1 MLDIIQI
8 DFIIGIDTI
17 PVRHRSHHPL
27 FSLPQ
32 HVLFLLLVRRRFG
45 KTDLQIGATEILSKL
60 KKQIMNIFFAPPH
73 LPFSLK
79 EEFLRMRD
87 SYKRF
92 VKTWIRFA
100 NPWIR
105 IVS

>member
-1 MLDIIQI
+1 VA
-8 DFIIGIDTI
+8 FNF
-17 PVRHRSHHPL
+17 HS
-27 FSLPQ
+27 
-32 HVLFLLLVRRRFG
+32 
-45 KTDLQIGATEILSKL
+45 
-60 KKQIMNIFFAPPH
+60 
-73 LPFSLK
+73 
-79 EEFLRMRD
+79 EFLTILEFRYGYLIRMRD